1 MSNKI
6 QVFDLSNASNVSL
19 TSTGFKREGE
29 SAKYV
34 CKITDATIVF
44 VGDNSKF
51 VTDNK
56 KKQFNTISITLPKD
70 QSDELKRIIDN
81 TNKKN
86 RSYSEYEGKIQFKVK
101 LSTNTKIV
109 NNDKKPIKIPLDK
122 VPCTDL
128 REYKD
133 ATIDIVVTGT
143 SNEFEGKD
151 GKKYSYISLTATQ
164 IKIKS
169 MNSVFDWATL
179 SPREELRSSLGSMV
193 FLFHFGHH
201 GYRGCRDNQSKW
213 KTPHTFRTLIQH
225 CSLSRTE

>member
-51 VTDNK
+51 TTDK
-56 KKQFNTISITLPKD
+56 KKQFNTISITLPKE
-70 QSDELKRIIDN
+70 QSEEFKRILDA
-81 TNKKN
+81 TK
-86 RSYSEYEGKIQFKVK
+86 RESLPHSEYDGETQFKVK
-101 LSTNTKIV
+101 LSPSTKIV
-109 NNDKKPIKIPLDK
+109 DSNKKLIKIDLRN

-133 ATIDIVVTGT
+133 ATIDIVVTGD
-143 SNEFEGKD
+143 SREFEGKD
-151 GKKYSYISLTATQ
+151 GKKYSFTSLTATQ
-164 IKIKS
+164 IKIKDK
-169 MNSVFDWATL
+169 NSVFDCD
-179 SPREELRSSLGSMV
+179 
-193 FLFHFGHH
+193 FL
-201 GYRGCRDNQSKW
+201 
-213 KTPHTFRTLIQH
+213 
-225 CSLSRTE
+225 

>member
-6 QVFDLSNASNVSL
+6 QVFDLSNASDVSL

-51 VTDNK
+51 NTDK
-56 KKQFNTISITLPKD
+56 KKQFNTLSITLPKE
-70 QSDELKRIIDN
+70 QSEEFKRILDE
-81 TNKKN
+81 TKRDS
-86 RSYSEYEGKIQFKVK
+86 RSYSEYEGESQFKVK
-101 LSTNTKIV
+101 LSPSTKIV
-109 NNDKKPIKIPLDK
+109 NNDKKPIKIDLQK

-169 MNSVFDWATL
+169 MNSVFDCD
-179 SPREELRSSLGSMV
+179 
-193 FLFHFGHH
+193 FL
-201 GYRGCRDNQSKW
+201 
-213 KTPHTFRTLIQH
+213 
-225 CSLSRTE
+225 